1 MHRSRMVTLLGG
13 ALLAAFLLPSVALA
27 SAPAATTVTPT
38 APNITLHCARV
49 IPAGH
54 PARDRFVC
62 RWTAVTGVAVRAYRL
77 YRFVDAPL
85 GRPRQLVARVTPDKP
100 LRAVDWQHLATATAT
115 ATRSSR
121 SAPTGPASAT
131 ATSSDCASA
140 ARPRRSRMNC
150 VFLVDGATPGRLVPL
165 ERRHATGPAS

>member
-100 LRAVDWQHLATATAT
+100 LRAVDW
-115 ATRSSR
+115 RI
-121 SAPTGPASAT
+121 
-131 ATSSDCASA
+131 SDGHRYSYKVVAD
-140 ARPRRSRMNC
+140 RHRRVPRRPQQRRRTARRPPGP
-150 VFLVDGATPGRLVPL
+150 GARDELRVPRRRRHAGRLVPL
-165 ERRHATGPAS
+165 ERRHQPAAAS